1 MQRNPQESQQVAQ
14 LSQRDRATHEILR
27 FAKSRSGMFE
37 PPFGGLT
44 GRYVLYLYPV
54 GKRMIEHLA
63 SFYS

>member
-1 MQRNPQESQQVAQ
+1 
-14 LSQRDRATHEILR
+14 
-27 FAKSRSGMFE
+27 MFE